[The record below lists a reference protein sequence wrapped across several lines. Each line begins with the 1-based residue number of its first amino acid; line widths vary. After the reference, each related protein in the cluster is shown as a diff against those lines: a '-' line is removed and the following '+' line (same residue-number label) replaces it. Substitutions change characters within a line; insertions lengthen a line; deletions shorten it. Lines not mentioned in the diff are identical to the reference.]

1 MQWEFKPLGSEK
13 VSLVTLSDPAG
24 DVPGRSNRKLR
35 GREEQSTHEELRE
48 DKFLEH
54 RKPKKSGEV
63 QRRGKEARLGP
74 KGPQGNW

>member
-35 GREEQSTHEELRE
+35 GREEHSTHEELRE
-48 DKFLEH
+48 DKFLE
-54 RKPKKSGEV
+54 R
-63 QRRGKEARLGP
+63 
-74 KGPQGNW
+74 